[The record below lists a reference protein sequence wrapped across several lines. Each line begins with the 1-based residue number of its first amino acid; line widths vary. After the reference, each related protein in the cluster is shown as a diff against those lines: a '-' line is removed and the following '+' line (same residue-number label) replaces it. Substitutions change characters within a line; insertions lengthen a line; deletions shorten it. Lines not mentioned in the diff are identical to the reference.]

1 MLFLLFPQ
9 TLTQGVIHN
18 MNDSSGESLI
28 QIKNLTAAV
37 KLNNGDTLVTVNN
50 ASIELKRGNSYAI
63 VGKSGSGKT
72 SLISIIGLLN
82 RSYKGEY
89 LYDGVSVSALT
100 DRELSMLR
108 ANNIGFVFQNYS
120 LIKHL
125 RVWENIELPLLYA
138 KKNMD
143 RKQRQEVIRNLL
155 KSVGLEDKEN
165 DYPANLSG
173 GEQQRVAIA
182 RALTVSPEA
191 ILCDEP
197 TGALD
202 KKTGQQIME
211 LLLQIVR
218 ENNIMLLLVTHD
230 SDIANTCDTIFEMDE
245 GGFDVLKM
253 IFKDLRISPLRNIL
267 TSISMLVGIIA
278 MIGSF
283 LVGTLGK
290 DYLISVNAQ
299 MYGWTPTYSY
309 SITDSDFQ
317 DSIKMEEFFYKI
329 REIDDCVTITFDMR
343 ENIRFAPIV
352 SVSSLQ
358 GAAND
363 IYKKVVPV
371 DVVLTTTPYNK
382 IYNLPMSSGSWF
394 SYSETEKSLCMVVNK
409 EAESYF
415 NTPYAVGNTGSSLS
429 LTPFNVTGTVN
440 DGKDIPTVYLDAQAV
455 EEFLPNMWQVQNASV
470 YWHLTKG
477 LTTNQM
483 YSSLDDILQDTIG
496 GHIEYSGRS
505 DIGDTYDSVLSMLQ
519 LGLLITSFLLLF
531 VSVLGQINIGL
542 SSLEQRTHE
551 LLIRRAIGASRIN
564 IVALVLGTQLVIS
577 IFVCI
582 VSILLSI
589 LIVEGIGIFLPPDTP
604 VASPAYPFF
613 SAVVAVVASVTVALL
628 GGLLPALKAAKLE
641 PALALR

>member
-37 KLNNGDTLVTVNN
+37 RLNNGDTLVTVNN

-245 GGFDVLKM
+245 GRLRCAKM

-343 ENIRFAPIV
+343 ENIIFAPIV

-363 IYKKVVPV
+363 IYKKSRACRCGAY
-371 DVVLTTTPYNK
+371 YN
-382 IYNLPMSSGSWF
+382 
-394 SYSETEKSLCMVVNK
+394 
-409 EAESYF
+409 
-415 NTPYAVGNTGSSLS
+415 
-429 LTPFNVTGTVN
+429 
-440 DGKDIPTVYLDAQAV
+440 
-455 EEFLPNMWQVQNASV
+455 
-470 YWHLTKG
+470 
-477 LTTNQM
+477 
-483 YSSLDDILQDTIG
+483 
-496 GHIEYSGRS
+496 
-505 DIGDTYDSVLSMLQ
+505 
-519 LGLLITSFLLLF
+519 
-531 VSVLGQINIGL
+531 
-542 SSLEQRTHE
+542 
-551 LLIRRAIGASRIN
+551 
-564 IVALVLGTQLVIS
+564 
-577 IFVCI
+577 
-582 VSILLSI
+582 
-589 LIVEGIGIFLPPDTP
+589 GI
-604 VASPAYPFF
+604 
-613 SAVVAVVASVTVALL
+613 
-628 GGLLPALKAAKLE
+628 
-641 PALALR
+641 

>member
-1 MLFLLFPQ
+1 
-9 TLTQGVIHN
+9 
-18 MNDSSGESLI
+18 
-28 QIKNLTAAV
+28 
-37 KLNNGDTLVTVNN
+37 
-50 ASIELKRGNSYAI
+50 
-63 VGKSGSGKT
+63 
-72 SLISIIGLLN
+72 
-82 RSYKGEY
+82 
-89 LYDGVSVSALT
+89 
-100 DRELSMLR
+100 
-108 ANNIGFVFQNYS
+108 
-120 LIKHL
+120 
-125 RVWENIELPLLYA
+125 
-138 KKNMD
+138 
-143 RKQRQEVIRNLL
+143 
-155 KSVGLEDKEN
+155 
-165 DYPANLSG
+165 
-173 GEQQRVAIA
+173 
-182 RALTVSPEA
+182 
-191 ILCDEP
+191 
-197 TGALD
+197 
-202 KKTGQQIME
+202 
-211 LLLQIVR
+211 
-218 ENNIMLLLVTHD
+218 
-230 SDIANTCDTIFEMDE
+230 
-245 GGFDVLKM
+245 M

-343 ENIRFAPIV
+343 ENIRFAPII

-371 DVVLTTTPYNK
+371 DVVLTTTAYNK

-415 NTPYAVGNTGSSLS
+415 NTPYAVGNTDSSLS

-505 DIGDTYDSVLSMLQ
+505 DIGDAYDSVLSMLQ

-542 SSLEQRTHE
+542 SSLEQRTYE
-551 LLIRRAIGASRIN
+551 L
-564 IVALVLGTQLVIS
+564 
-577 IFVCI
+577 
-582 VSILLSI
+582 
-589 LIVEGIGIFLPPDTP
+589 
-604 VASPAYPFF
+604 
-613 SAVVAVVASVTVALL
+613 
-628 GGLLPALKAAKLE
+628 
-641 PALALR
+641 

>member
-1 MLFLLFPQ
+1 M
-9 TLTQGVIHN
+9 
-18 MNDSSGESLI
+18 
-28 QIKNLTAAV
+28 
-37 KLNNGDTLVTVNN
+37 
-50 ASIELKRGNSYAI
+50 
-63 VGKSGSGKT
+63 
-72 SLISIIGLLN
+72 
-82 RSYKGEY
+82 
-89 LYDGVSVSALT
+89 
-100 DRELSMLR
+100 
-108 ANNIGFVFQNYS
+108 
-120 LIKHL
+120 
-125 RVWENIELPLLYA
+125 
-138 KKNMD
+138 
-143 RKQRQEVIRNLL
+143 
-155 KSVGLEDKEN
+155 
-165 DYPANLSG
+165 
-173 GEQQRVAIA
+173 
-182 RALTVSPEA
+182 
-191 ILCDEP
+191 
-197 TGALD
+197 
-202 KKTGQQIME
+202 
-211 LLLQIVR
+211 
-218 ENNIMLLLVTHD
+218 
-230 SDIANTCDTIFEMDE
+230 
-245 GGFDVLKM
+245 LKM

-343 ENIRFAPIV
+343 ENIRFAPII

-371 DVVLTTTPYNK
+371 DVVLTTTAYNK

-415 NTPYAVGNTGSSLS
+415 NTPYAVGNTDSSLS

-505 DIGDTYDSVLSMLQ
+505 DIGDAYDSVLSMLQ
-519 LGLLITSFLLLF
+519 LGLLIGILILMDTAILGKMVGRLLF
-531 VSVLGQINIGL
+531 QGNGR
-542 SSLEQRTHE
+542 EKHMKKP
-551 LLIRRAIGASRIN
+551 LLWICIIAVI
-564 IVALVLGTQLVIS
+564 IVAAIIISVVAKNNARWVKINDIKGYADFSNTQIEKITLRKSVTSPEWAVFRDDDLLSQWEAFFKKLELKRGSRPAEADLSLNGGGLRI
-577 IFVCI
+577 VI
-582 VSILLSI
+582 VSTNGKEYSF
-589 LIVEGIGIFLPPDTP
+589 GIWQTSTECIME
-604 VASPAYPFF
+604 
-613 SAVVAVVASVTVALL
+613 L
-628 GGLLPALKAAKLE
+628 GGKFYITNSSDSPFDETYDEAIARHGMTT
-641 PALALR
+641 PWD